1 MLLKKLLYKKIL
13 IKKIK
18 IENNIFNFTIIKY
31 NTMDTCNTVNKENI
45 TTIPIT
51 TEYDKICL
59 LEQLI
64 KYVSQ
69 DNESTAIIETIF
81 SNLIDS
87 ITSNQEND
95 IQQYLNL
102 LKDRIND
109 IKILKL
115 SLQLSISIAK
125 IVPLLLT
132 LEVNQNTIKYINLIE
147 NNNKIGLPIF

>member
-1 MLLKKLLYKKIL
+1 
-13 IKKIK
+13 
-18 IENNIFNFTIIKY
+18 
-31 NTMDTCNTVNKENI
+31 MDTCNTVNKENI

-69 DNESTAIIETIF
+69 DIESTNIIETIF

-95 IQQYLNL
+95 IQKYLNL
-102 LKDRIND
+102 LKGRIND

-125 IVPLLLT
+125 NVPLLLT
-132 LEVNQNTIKYINLIE
+132 LEVNQNTTKYINLIE

>member
-1 MLLKKLLYKKIL
+1 
-13 IKKIK
+13 
-18 IENNIFNFTIIKY
+18 
-31 NTMDTCNTVNKENI
+31 MDTCNTVNKENI

-69 DNESTAIIETIF
+69 DIESTAIIETIF

-125 IVPLLLT
+125 NVPLLLT

>member
-69 DNESTAIIETIF
+69 DIESTAIIETIF

>member
-69 DNESTAIIETIF
+69 DIESTAIIETIF

-125 IVPLLLT
+125 NVPLLLT

>member
-45 TTIPIT
+45 TTIHIT

-69 DNESTAIIETIF
+69 DIESTAIIETIF

>member
-1 MLLKKLLYKKIL
+1 
-13 IKKIK
+13 
-18 IENNIFNFTIIKY
+18 
-31 NTMDTCNTVNKENI
+31 MDTCNTVNKENI

-69 DNESTAIIETIF
+69 DIESTAIIETIF

>member
-1 MLLKKLLYKKIL
+1 
-13 IKKIK
+13 
-18 IENNIFNFTIIKY
+18 
-31 NTMDTCNTVNKENI
+31 MDTCNTVNKENI

-69 DNESTAIIETIF
+69 DIESTNIIETIF

-95 IQQYLNL
+95 IQQYLSL
-102 LKDRIND
+102 LKGRIND

-125 IVPLLLT
+125 NVPLLLT
-132 LEVNQNTIKYINLIE
+132 LEVNQNTTKYINLIE